1 MMLFEYSNYILY
13 VCLAAARSAPQL
25 SDFWLP
31 AAGPGLYSAI
41 FQLPIAKTSSRQQC
55 PTIQP
60 RLNTSAHITVT
71 SHNLTMPVFFFLSLF
86 CYFNLKLFFLAEQNL
101 IIVREDDVSDLRR
114 EMWKDF
120 VRDIALVHISVS
132 VSISFYLCFEE
143 GSFVC
148 LIFTKLIEHGLSLL
162 GNQAVFGQFGD
173 TPVVSV

>member
-13 VCLAAARSAPQL
+13 VCLAAAQSAPQL

-114 EMWKDF
+114 EM
-120 VRDIALVHISVS
+120 
-132 VSISFYLCFEE
+132 
-143 GSFVC
+143 
-148 LIFTKLIEHGLSLL
+148 
-162 GNQAVFGQFGD
+162 
-173 TPVVSV
+173 